1 MTRRT
6 VSLLAIAIVTAGLLL
21 VAPDVFLVIFA
32 GILLGVLLQ
41 GGGHAIA
48 RRLGIA
54 DGWGVG
60 LFLLVVVVLLGGFGV
75 AIAPTVSTEVDEL
88 ARRIPESIEEVRRR
102 IEGFSWGKRL
112 TDHLTP
118 GGLFSSEGRA
128 AAASAVTSTFGA
140 LGNTVIILFI
150 GLYGALDPDTYRR
163 GATSLL
169 APSLRDR
176 GEEVLDEAGATL
188 RNWLAAQLMAMTVVG
203 VLTALGLWV
212 AGVSLAFALGLIAGL
227 LAFIPNI
234 GPVLAIAPAL
244 LLALPDG
251 QTTVLIVVAIYLT
264 VQALESYIVTPLIQQ
279 EKVSLQ
285 PALVIAVQLL
295 FGVLFGIFGLALA
308 TPIAAVARTL
318 VREVYV
324 ADYLERE
331 AITNRGEC
339 DRA

>member
-1 MTRRT
+1 MTRRA
-6 VSLLAIAIVTAGLLL
+6 VSLLTIALVTAGLLL

-32 GILLGVLLQ
+32 GILLAVLLQ

-48 RRLGIA
+48 RRLGVA

-60 LFLLVVVVLLGGFGV
+60 LFLLAVIVLLGGFGV

-88 ARRIPESIEEVRRR
+88 ARRIPEAFEDFRRSIEDHA
-102 IEGFSWGKRL
+102 WGARL
-112 TDHLTP
+112 SDRLTP
-118 GGLFSSEGRA
+118 GGLFSSEGQA

-140 LGNTVIILFI
+140 LGNTIIILFI
-150 GLYGALDPDTYRR
+150 GLYGGLDPGTYKR
-163 GATSLL
+163 GATALL
-169 APSLRDR
+169 APSLRAR
-176 GEEVLDEAGATL
+176 AEEVLGDAGATL
-188 RNWLAAQLMAMTVVG
+188 RNWLVAQLMAMTVVG

-212 AGVSLAFALGLIAGL
+212 AGVPLAFALGLIAGL

-244 LLALPDG
+244 LLAMPEG
-251 QTTVLIVVAIYLT
+251 QTTVLIVIAIYLV
-264 VQALESYIVTPLIQQ
+264 VQALESYIVTPLIQR

-318 VREVYV
+318 VREAYV

-331 AITNRGEC
+331 AIINRGEC